1 MSANIDA
8 LKTAILAE
16 VDDLTDAIAKA
27 EATVLADRYCDALA
41 AQSELESGG
50 IQSYTIAGRT
60 VTRSNLNDGTASI
73 NALKSELYKYIR
85 GFISYVDQGGYS

>member
-8 LKTAILAE
+8 LKAAILVE
-16 VDDLTDAIAKA
+16 VADIEDAIAQA

-50 IQSYTIAGRT
+50 IQSYTIAGRQ

-73 NALKSELYKYIR
+73 NALKAELYRYIR
-85 GFISYVDQGGYS
+85 GFISYVNQGGMA

>member
-8 LKTAILAE
+8 LKAAILAE
-16 VDDLTDAIAKA
+16 VADIEDAIAKA

-41 AQSELESGG
+41 AQSELEAGG

-60 VTRSNLNDGTASI
+60 VNRHNIGDGTASI
-73 NALKSELYKYIR
+73 NALKGELYRLIN
-85 GFISYVDQGGYS
+85 GFISYVNMGGIA